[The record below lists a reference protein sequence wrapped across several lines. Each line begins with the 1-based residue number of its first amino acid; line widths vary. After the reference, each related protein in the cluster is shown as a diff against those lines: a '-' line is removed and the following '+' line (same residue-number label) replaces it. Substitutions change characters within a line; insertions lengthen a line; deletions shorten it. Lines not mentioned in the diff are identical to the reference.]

1 MICPEEIFPNIAR
14 LALSRDICYFLDWA
28 LAVHGAQL
36 SNLATGKFLDVT
48 AIVAEF
54 VDVDYTRLEVE
65 MLHLEQVLQPEP
77 QSGRKAN

>member
-1 MICPEEIFPNIAR
+1 MTGPEEIFPNIAK
-14 LALSRDICYFLDWA
+14 LALIRDLCYFLDWA

-36 SNLATGKFLDVT
+36 SKLATGKFLDVT

-54 VDVDYTRLEVE
+54 VDVDYTKLEVE

-77 QSGRKAN
+77 RSGRKAN